1 MKVKPLLSTNSVDGW
16 VMTKTKM
23 NYVLHFFYII
33 LISLPESSSELARH
47 GIVENGVDGAVDV
60 HAVLN

>member
-1 MKVKPLLSTNSVDGW
+1 MH
-16 VMTKTKM
+16 
-23 NYVLHFFYII
+23 YVLYFYYII